1 MIRLCK
7 GIREGEAM
15 KGGEEGERWE
25 EPQPWAY
32 ITGRGRQT
40 SPPPRIWSGDDNVDN
55 ANSPPPHF
63 VIYSE
68 FQALVCLHYYAI
80 KFTA

>member
-1 MIRLCK
+1 LQGDK
-7 GIREGEAM
+7 GRRSD
-15 KGGEEGERWE
+15 ER
-25 EPQPWAY
+25 
-32 ITGRGRQT
+32 GRGRRGKVGRTTTMGIYHGEGQADE
-40 SPPPRIWSGDDNVDN
+40 PPPRIWSGDDNVDN